1 MCFSK
6 LYISNDADDAGDMFL
21 QFSDVL
27 VYGSRLPPPKMQ
39 FKVHGQL
46 ALCSV
51 DVSVVL
57 YVILFSS

>member
-1 MCFSK
+1 MS
-6 LYISNDADDAGDMFL
+6 L

-27 VYGSRLPPPKMQ
+27 IYGSRLSPPKLQ

-51 DVSVVL
+51 DVSRLSVV
-57 YVILFSS
+57 YILIVFSSDIIPPILHSVSSEQ